1 MVDEITKNHQKQ
13 QDEYK
18 DNEHLQATDIL
29 LPDKNRILPK
39 AKRKKMSKNIPK
51 DPFETRA
58 KEIVENIT
66 RLREFLAEHR
76 SAYIDVLNISGSS
89 GNSFESGDAR
99 DPNLPSGLT
108 DLARDKIDAGANAFI
123 RETNLLIAKFK
134 ADIKGNNEGKVK
146 SVTTGAQIQH
156 LEYVCD
162 ILENYLRSACQSHA
176 KQKAIR
182 VQKELELQKLSR
194 LELNVKSTTAPLT
207 PNSFKQSKSSLDLK
221 DDRSSSGSGDDS
233 IDATSKRSKSS
244 KKSQKAVND
253 DDIIDNTSLSTLNN
267 SMNSASSPAP
277 DVNNSK
283 VGYQYSSDED
293 EANKIADISL
303 SPEEIQAYEQENEA
317 MYEDLVSLR
326 DNIKQIETKVVKIA
340 QLQEVFTE
348 KVLQQKDDIDL
359 IANHAVSSTENMTN
373 ANEELRKAIQRNA
386 SLRVYILFFLLV
398 MSFTLIFLDW
408 YND

>member
-1 MVDEITKNHQKQ
+1 M
-13 QDEYK
+13 
-18 DNEHLQATDIL
+18 
-29 LPDKNRILPK
+29 
-39 AKRKKMSKNIPK
+39 
-51 DPFETRA
+51 
-58 KEIVENIT
+58 
-66 RLREFLAEHR
+66 
-76 SAYIDVLNISGSS
+76 
-89 GNSFESGDAR
+89 
-99 DPNLPSGLT
+99 
-108 DLARDKIDAGANAFI
+108 
-123 RETNLLIAKFK
+123 
-134 ADIKGNNEGKVK
+134 
-146 SVTTGAQIQH
+146 
-156 LEYVCD
+156 
-162 ILENYLRSACQSHA
+162 
-176 KQKAIR
+176 
-182 VQKELELQKLSR
+182 
-194 LELNVKSTTAPLT
+194 
-207 PNSFKQSKSSLDLK
+207 
-221 DDRSSSGSGDDS
+221 
-233 IDATSKRSKSS
+233 
-244 KKSQKAVND
+244 ND
-253 DDIIDNTSLSTLNN
+253 DDIIDNTSLSTLND

-348 KVLQQKDDIDL
+348 KGKYQRWPIKSESLENITSFLVYRQKRIFHNISLFSVLQQKDDIDL

>member
-1 MVDEITKNHQKQ
+1 MDITLNFHVMVDEITKNHQKQ

-244 KKSQKAVND
+244 KKSQKVVND
-253 DDIIDNTSLSTLNN
+253 TDIIDNTSLSTLNN
-267 SMNSASSPAP
+267 SVTSASSPAT

-283 VGYQYSSDED
+283 VGYQYSSDEN
-293 EANKIADISL
+293 EANEIADISL

-348 KVLQQKDDIDL
+348 KGKY
-359 IANHAVSSTENMTN
+359 
-373 ANEELRKAIQRNA
+373 QR
-386 SLRVYILFFLLV
+386 
-398 MSFTLIFLDW
+398 
-408 YND
+408 

>member
-1 MVDEITKNHQKQ
+1 MDITLNFHVMVDEITKNHQKQ

-18 DNEHLQATDIL
+18 DSEHLEATDIL

-89 GNSFESGDAR
+89 GNGFESGDAC

-134 ADIKGNNEGKVK
+134 ADIKGYNEGKGK

-162 ILENYLRSACQSHA
+162 ILEKYLRSACQSHA

-194 LELNVKSTTAPLT
+194 LELNVKPSTAPLT
-207 PNSFKQSKSSLDLK
+207 PNSLKQSKSALDLK
-221 DDRSSSGSGDDS
+221 DDHSSSGSGDDCVDVTS
-233 IDATSKRSKSS
+233 IRSKAS

-253 DDIIDNTSLSTLNN
+253 DGIIDNTTLSNLNN
-267 SMNSASSPAP
+267 SMTSASSPAP
-277 DVNNSK
+277 DVSNSK

-293 EANKIADISL
+293 EANKNTDISL

-348 KVLQQKDDIDL
+348 KGKC
-359 IANHAVSSTENMTN
+359 
-373 ANEELRKAIQRNA
+373 QR
-386 SLRVYILFFLLV
+386 
-398 MSFTLIFLDW
+398 
-408 YND
+408 